1 MIRAVLTG
9 WWNWKILFFNISSTS
24 INDRNVGKNFFNKK
38 NIKNHARDYSPPKI
52 IILQKKKNETRISDK
67 YSGEK
72 LIISRSKA
80 KCKNHGDER
89 YNDNRKIGG
98 SRIFLPLMSPKDESI
113 DTRIQEVQM
122 MTIYKRGDKASW
134 WRVRRSAH
142 EPCHASRLQR
152 GVGGVSKRDY
162 VGLARP
168 EENGCLISV
177 HRDWLPFYPF
187 NRSNEF
193 LW

>member
-1 MIRAVLTG
+1 MLV
-9 WWNWKILFFNISSTS
+9 KIFLI
-24 INDRNVGKNFFNKK
+24 KK

-52 IILQKKKNETRISDK
+52 IILQKKKKNETRISDK

-98 SRIFLPLMSPKDESI
+98 SRIFLPLMSPEDESI

-152 GVGGVSKRDY
+152 GVGSVSKRDY

-177 HRDWLPFYPF
+177 HRD
-187 NRSNEF
+187 
-193 LW
+193 

>member
-1 MIRAVLTG
+1 MLV
-9 WWNWKILFFNISSTS
+9 KIFLI
-24 INDRNVGKNFFNKK
+24 KK
-38 NIKNHARDYSPPKI
+38 NIKNHARDYSLENYNFAK
-52 IILQKKKNETRISDK
+52 KKKNETRISDK

-98 SRIFLPLMSPKDESI
+98 SRIFLPLMSPEDESI

-152 GVGGVSKRDY
+152 GGGGR
-162 VGLARP
+162 
-168 EENGCLISV
+168 
-177 HRDWLPFYPF
+177 
-187 NRSNEF
+187 
-193 LW
+193 

>member
-1 MIRAVLTG
+1 MLV
-9 WWNWKILFFNISSTS
+9 KIFLIKKKHQKSRKRLLSPENY
-24 INDRNVGKNFFNKK
+24 NFAK
-38 NIKNHARDYSPPKI
+38 
-52 IILQKKKNETRISDK
+52 KKKNETRISDK

-98 SRIFLPLMSPKDESI
+98 SRIFLPLMSPEDESI

-177 HRDWLPFYPF
+177 HRD
-187 NRSNEF
+187 
-193 LW
+193 

>member
-1 MIRAVLTG
+1 MLV
-9 WWNWKILFFNISSTS
+9 KIFLI
-24 INDRNVGKNFFNKK
+24 KK
-38 NIKNHARDYSPPKI
+38 NIKNHARDYSLENYNFAK
-52 IILQKKKNETRISDK
+52 KKKNETRISDK

-98 SRIFLPLMSPKDESI
+98 SRIFLPLMSPEDESI

-152 GVGGVSKRDY
+152 GVGGR
-162 VGLARP
+162 
-168 EENGCLISV
+168 
-177 HRDWLPFYPF
+177 
-187 NRSNEF
+187 
-193 LW
+193 

>member
-1 MIRAVLTG
+1 MLV
-9 WWNWKILFFNISSTS
+9 KIFLI
-24 INDRNVGKNFFNKK
+24 KK
-38 NIKNHARDYSPPKI
+38 NIKNHARDYSLENYNFAK
-52 IILQKKKNETRISDK
+52 KKKNETKISDK

-98 SRIFLPLMSPKDESI
+98 SRIFLPLMSPEDESI

-152 GVGGVSKRDY
+152 GVGGR
-162 VGLARP
+162 
-168 EENGCLISV
+168 
-177 HRDWLPFYPF
+177 
-187 NRSNEF
+187 
-193 LW
+193 

>member
-1 MIRAVLTG
+1 MLV
-9 WWNWKILFFNISSTS
+9 KIFLI
-24 INDRNVGKNFFNKK
+24 KK

-52 IILQKKKNETRISDK
+52 IILQKKKKNETRISDK

-80 KCKNHGDER
+80 KCHGDER

-98 SRIFLPLMSPKDESI
+98 SKIFLPLMSPEDESI

-177 HRDWLPFYPF
+177 HRD
-187 NRSNEF
+187 
-193 LW
+193 